1 MRPSWQESRYNDK
14 KINLS
19 NNICYDKILLD
30 KIDNLVESKKFN
42 FRQYPDEYIVYKSVS
57 KYHNVDTKNISIGYG
72 LGELIIRILKLK
84 QIKKISIISPT
95 WAMVEVFSNI
105 FNIEHTLT
113 LDYSVNTLYLAN
125 PNGVTGKCL
134 SKTEII
140 ELLDKFELVIVDEAY
155 GEFTNEEFSVIDIA
169 SERDNL
175 IVLKSF
181 SKSLGL
187 AGLRFGYAIGNEN
200 IVNQLQT
207 TRPSCI
213 INNMLITICDDL
225 FKLIPEHVDRMME
238 TKHYIE
244 TIYDCIPSHGNYVLL
259 KNEIPGL
266 EDSFMVKKLP
276 NGIIRMALTNLDIFK
291 HATINK

>member
-30 KIDNLVESKKFN
+30 KIDNLVESNKFN

-113 LDYSVNTLYLAN
+113 LDYSANTLYLAN

-134 SKTEII
+134 LKNEII
-140 ELLDKFELVIVDEAY
+140 QLLDRFDLVIIDEAY

-213 INNMLITICDDL
+213 MNNMLITICDDL

-244 TIYDCIPSHGNYVLL
+244 TNYDCIPSHGNYVLL

-266 EDSFMVKKLP
+266 EDTFMVKKLP

-291 HATINK
+291 HASINK